1 MDLAKRVLR
10 KGLTLSVE
18 PVRRPLCDELYAFS
32 VTLSSESRDHWQ
44 KHADT
49 CHEVHV
55 LRDEGKL
62 VGFQLWRWGGP
73 ILWGGKLR
81 FSPTVRRQ
89 GLHLLLNLVALESS
103 EKLYRVGLVNVH
115 GYLAL
120 QPALA
125 TWQSPPLDG
134 VLNDV
139 VAPELRRF
147 CDENSFHQDAASG
160 RVDVGQTALRSPD
173 EFSED
178 WWARPAVA
186 AFRRAG
192 GVELTRAETFDR
204 RFDVFLCWEWN
215 DANVATMRA
224 KLLSITPPKESV

>member
-1 MDLAKRVLR
+1 MDLAGRVLR

-18 PVRRPLCDELYAFS
+18 PLRRSLCDELYALS

-62 VGFQLWRWGGP
+62 VGFQLWRWGGIVDETKP

-81 FSPTVRRQ
+81 FSPSVRRQ
-89 GLHLLLNLVALESS
+89 GLHLLLNLVAFESS
-103 EKLYRVGLVNVH
+103 KLRYRVGLLNVH

-120 QPALA
+120 QPALQ
-125 TWQSPPLDG
+125 TSQSPPLDG
-134 VLNDV
+134 DLNSV
-139 VAPELRRF
+139 VASELRRF
-147 CDENSFHQDAASG
+147 CEENAFEQDPVSG
-160 RVDVGQTALRSPD
+160 RVDVGQTAVRSPD

-178 WWARPAVA
+178 WWARPAVT

-192 GVELTRAETFDR
+192 GLNLSRAETFDR
-204 RFDVFLCWEWN
+204 RFDVFLCWEWT
-215 DANVATMRA
+215 DANIAAMRE
-224 KLLSITPPKESV
+224 KLLSRE